1 MRRILTFISLI
12 CCAMM
17 SMAQYQDVKE
27 KKAEDN
33 RPLAEF
39 AQQKKVLWNFD
50 WEFSTKIVNGKLSNS
65 RLIDLPHDFQ
75 FEQPWTK
82 DGGGARGFKPMCE
95 GWYRKTFVA
104 EEAWKGLNVKLDFG
118 GILYYGDVYIN
129 GEKVASTDYGY
140 VGLEADLTKHLKWG
154 EENEVKVYASTGR
167 KGGSRWYTGGGLFRD
182 VYLMLENPTHIARH
196 GVFVKTAPLSAP
208 EGATIV
214 SSANSNTKEAPSG
227 AVGGAWSASV
237 QVEVT
242 GWHGHDVTIKAR
254 VLDADG
260 KVVGTTEGQ
269 MPKFTHHTTEEVAL
283 PVVQMQDAHLWSPDT
298 PYLYSVD
305 VLVYDG
311 TVLVDS
317 VNESFGLRTLE
328 FSPEFGFKLNG
339 KKIFLQGNSG
349 HHDLGALGAASYDR
363 AIERMMLQLKAFG
376 YNTIRCSHN
385 PYSESFTKIAD
396 RVGMLIV
403 DELTDKW
410 SGYWG
415 GRQPFTALWPGLI
428 KEWVTRDRNSPSVIL
443 WSLGNELQMR
453 EDLTGYQGLND
464 WGVTMYR
471 IMDPVVKRFDPT
483 RLTTVAMFPSR
494 AGAIGH
500 REKTYKDYT
509 MPPELAQVTEV
520 ASLNYQ
526 SAWYGEFKKHCPEMN
541 IFQSEAE
548 TSNWLTAYYNM
559 DREHSIGMAYWG
571 SIEYWG
577 ESNGWPKKGWN
588 YSFFSHT
595 LEPYPTAWL
604 VKSAFCED
612 EPVIRMGILDA
623 KGSESV
629 SWNDI
634 QVGQTSLL
642 SHWNFEASPSPSKG
656 RETKRVYVFTNAP
669 QAELFLNGKSLGSKQ
684 NDGKGNMQ
692 HVITWDVDYQP
703 GSLLAIARDANG
715 KETARHELQT
725 AGKAVKLIIE
735 EDVVIKSKA
744 QPNSQFLRPF
754 GSRSALATL
763 CLQRM
768 RPKVERSILNS
779 CVPSVASD
787 QRSSAQFFK
796 ADGMD
801 LKYLNITAVDGKGRV
816 VPDYDE
822 PLTIN
827 ITGPASLLALDNGD
841 HYTDEL
847 FAGINTKKMRNGKM
861 QVVLRSGKQKGA
873 ITVKASTPK
882 MKATMKLSTQ

>member
-1 MRRILTFISLI
+1 MKRLSVFV
-12 CCAMM
+12 AMVC
-17 SMAQYQDVKE
+17 SAAIAMAQYQDVKE
-27 KKAEDN
+27 KKAEGN

-39 AQQKKVLWNFD
+39 ANQQKVLWNFD
-50 WEFSTKIVNGKLSNS
+50 WEFSQTIVNGKLSNCKS
-65 RLIDLPHDFQ
+65 VDLPHDFQ

-104 EEAWKGLNVKLDFG
+104 DEAWKGLSVKLDFG
-118 GILYYGDVYIN
+118 GIIYYGDVYLN
-129 GEKVASTDYGY
+129 GEKVASTEYGY
-140 VGLEADLTKHLKWG
+140 VGLEADLTKHLRWG

-182 VYLMLENPTHIARH
+182 VYMKLENPTHIARH
-196 GVFVKTAPLSAP
+196 GVFIS
-208 EGATIV
+208 
-214 SSANSNTKEAPSG
+214 TKDNRE
-227 AVGGAWSASV
+227 VNI
-237 QVEVT
+237 QTEVT
-242 GWHGHDVTIKAR
+242 GWQGHDVTIKAH
-254 VLDADG
+254 VLDAEG
-260 KVVGTTEGQ
+260 KVVGTTEGR
-269 MPKFTHHTTEEVAL
+269 MPKYTHQTSTEVQL
-283 PVVQMQDAHLWSPDT
+283 PAILLQAPHLWSPDS
-298 PYLYSVD
+298 PYLYSAD

-317 VNESFGLRTLE
+317 VNESFGIRTLE

-339 KKIFLQGNSG
+339 KKIFLQGNAG
-349 HHDLGALGAASYDR
+349 HHDLGALGAAAYDR
-363 AIERMMLQLKAFG
+363 AIERMMLQLKSFG

-396 RVGMLIV
+396 RVGMLVV

-410 SGYWG
+410 GGYWG
-415 GRQPFTALWPGLI
+415 GREPFTALWPGLI

-443 WSLGNELQMR
+443 WSLGNELQTR
-453 EDLTGYQGLND
+453 EDWTGYAGLND

-471 IMDPVVKRFDPT
+471 VMDPVVKRFDPT
-483 RLTTVAMFPSR
+483 RKTTVAMFPAR

-500 REKTYKDYT
+500 REKAYKDYT
-509 MPPELAQVTEV
+509 VPPELSQATDV

-526 SAWYGEFKKHCPEMN
+526 SAWYNEFKKHCPDLN

-604 VKSAFCED
+604 VKSAFKEE
-612 EPVIRMGILDA
+612 EPVVRIGVLDA

-642 SHWNFEASPSPSKG
+642 SHWNFKTSPSPSKG
-656 RETKRVYVFTNAP
+656 GVTKRVYVFTNAP
-669 QAELFLNGKSLGSKQ
+669 QVELFLNAKSLGVKR

-692 HVITWDVDYQP
+692 HVIIWDVDYQP
-703 GSLLAIARDANG
+703 GTLLAIARDKEG

-725 AGKAVKLIIE
+725 AGKAVKLKIE
-735 EDVVIKSKA
+735 EEVKDWH
-744 QPNSQFLRPF
+744 
-754 GSRSALATL
+754 
-763 CLQRM
+763 
-768 RPKVERSILNS
+768 
-779 CVPSVASD
+779 
-787 QRSSAQFFK
+787 

-801 LKYLNITAVDGKGRV
+801 LQYLNVYAVDNKGRI
-816 VPDYDE
+816 VPDYDGE
-822 PLTIN
+822 LSVAVDGAATLLT
-827 ITGPASLLALDNGD
+827 LDNGD
-841 HYTDEL
+841 HYTDDL
-847 FAGINTKKMRNGKM
+847 FAGITTKKMRGGRM
-861 QVVLRSGKQKGA
+861 QVILRSKREAGKVQLNAVSGKFKT
-873 ITVKASTPK
+873 IYKTNTK
-882 MKATMKLSTQ
+882 

>member
-1 MRRILTFISLI
+1 MM
-12 CCAMM
+12 CCATL

-27 KKAEDN
+27 KKAGAN
-33 RPLAEF
+33 RPLSEF
-39 AQQKKVLWNFD
+39 AGQQKVLWNFG
-50 WEFSTKIVNGKLSNS
+50 WEFSNEIADGKLVNS
-65 RLIDLPHDFQ
+65 KSVDLPHDFQ

-82 DGGGARGFKPMCE
+82 SGGGARGFKPMCD

-104 EEAWKGLNVKLDFG
+104 DTLWRGLSVKLDFG
-118 GILYYGDVYIN
+118 GIIYYGDVYIN
-129 GEKVASTDYGY
+129 GQKIASTDYGY
-140 VGLEADLTKHLKWG
+140 VGLEADLTPHLKWG
-154 EENEVKVYASTGR
+154 EENEVRVYASTGK

-182 VYLMLENPTHIARH
+182 VYMTLENPTHITRH
-196 GVFVKTAPLSAP
+196 GVFV
-208 EGATIV
+208 ATKDNREV
-214 SSANSNTKEAPSG
+214 NM
-227 AVGGAWSASV
+227 

-242 GWHGHDVTIKAR
+242 GWHDHDVSIKAR
-254 VLDADG
+254 VVDAEG
-260 KVVGTTEGQ
+260 RVVGTTEGR
-269 MPKFTHHTTEEVAL
+269 MPKNTHHTTEEVQL
-283 PVVQMQDAHLWSPDT
+283 PSVLLMDAHLWSPDT
-298 PYLYSVD
+298 PYLYSAD

-311 TVLVDS
+311 TVIVDS
-317 VNESFGLRTLE
+317 VREQFGVRSLE
-328 FSPEFGFKLNG
+328 FSPDFGFKLNG
-339 KKIFLQGNSG
+339 RKLFLKGNSG

-403 DELTDKW
+403 DELVDKW
-410 SGYWG
+410 GGYWG

-471 IMDPVVKRFDPT
+471 VMDPVVKRFDPT
-483 RLTTVAMFPSR
+483 RLTTVAQFPAR

-500 REKTYKDYT
+500 REKDYKDYT
-509 MPPELAQVTEV
+509 MPPELAQVTDV

-526 SAWYGEFKKHCPEMN
+526 SAWYGEFKKHCPQMN

-595 LEPYPTAWL
+595 LKPYPTAWL
-604 VKSAFCED
+604 VKSAFMD
-612 EPVIRMGILDA
+612 DTPVVRIGVLNA

-642 SHWNFEASPSPSKG
+642 DHWNFISGSK
-656 RETKRVYVFTNAP
+656 KRVYVFTNAP
-669 QAELFLNGKSLGSKQ
+669 QAELFLNGKSLGTKP
-684 NDGKGNMQ
+684 NDGKDNMQ

-703 GSLLAIARDANG
+703 GILLAVARDADG
-715 KETARHELQT
+715 KETARHEIQT
-725 AGKAVKLIIE
+725 AGKAVKLKIE
-735 EDVVIKSKA
+735 AE
-744 QPNSQFLRPF
+744 
-754 GSRSALATL
+754 T
-763 CLQRM
+763 
-768 RPKVERSILNS
+768 
-779 CVPSVASD
+779 SD
-787 QRSSAQFFK
+787 WC

-801 LKYLNITAVDGKGRV
+801 LHYMNVTAVDNKGRI
-816 VPDYDE
+816 VPDYDGE
-822 PLTIN
+822 LSVSIS
-827 ITGPASLLALDNGD
+827 GPATILALDNGD

-847 FAGINTKKMRNGKM
+847 FAGITTKQMRGGRM
-861 QVVLRSGKQKGA
+861 QVIMRSQREAGKVTVNVTSGKFKTTFKTN
-873 ITVKASTPK
+873 IK
-882 MKATMKLSTQ
+882 

>member
-1 MRRILTFISLI
+1 MAT
-12 CCAMM
+12 
-17 SMAQYQDVKE
+17 AQYQDVKE

-39 AQQKKVLWNFD
+39 VNQQKVLWNFD
-50 WEFSTKIVNGKLSNS
+50 WDFSLGKEQKEWQHV
-65 RLIDLPHDFQ
+65 DLPHDFQ

-82 DGGGARGFKPMCE
+82 NGGGARGFKPMCE

-104 EEAWKGLNVKLDFG
+104 DTLWRGLSVKLDFG
-118 GILYYGDVYIN
+118 GIIYYGDVYIN
-129 GEKVASTDYGY
+129 GKKIASTDYGY

-154 EENEVKVYASTGR
+154 EDNEVKVYASTGP
-167 KGGSRWYTGGGLFRD
+167 KKGSRWYTGGGLFRD
-182 VYLMLENPTHIARH
+182 VYMKLENPTHIARH
-196 GVFVKTAPLSAP
+196 GVFVKSEECRVKSEKLADAQIIIRT
-208 EGATIV
+208 
-214 SSANSNTKEAPSG
+214 
-227 AVGGAWSASV
+227 
-237 QVEVT
+237 EVT
-242 GWHGHDVTIKAR
+242 GWQGHDVSIKAR

-260 KVVGTTEGQ
+260 KVAGTAEGRMPQYTHQTSTEVQ
-269 MPKFTHHTTEEVAL
+269 L
-283 PVVQMQDAHLWSPDT
+283 PPVSLTDAHLWSPDT
-298 PYLYSVD
+298 PYLYSTD

-311 TVLVDS
+311 TMLVDS
-317 VNESFGLRTLE
+317 VREQFGVRTLD
-328 FSPEFGFKLNG
+328 FSPEYGFKLNG
-339 KKIFLQGNSG
+339 KKIFLQGNAG
-349 HHDLGALGAASYDR
+349 HHDLGALGAPSYDR

-403 DELTDKW
+403 DELIDKW
-410 SGYWG
+410 SDKDYWG

-443 WSLGNELQMR
+443 WSLGNELQIR
-453 EDLTGYQGLND
+453 DGWTGYQGLND

-471 IMDPVVKRFDPT
+471 VMDPVVKRFDPT
-483 RLTTVAMFPSR
+483 RLTTVAQFPAR

-500 REKTYKDYT
+500 REKDYKDYT
-509 MPPELAQVTEV
+509 VPPELAQVTDI

-526 SAWYGEFKKHCPEMN
+526 SAWYGEFKKHCPQMN

-588 YSFFSHT
+588 YSFFHHT

-612 EPVIRMGILDA
+612 EPVVRLGVLNAHD
-623 KGSESV
+623 SESI

-642 SHWNFEASPSPSKG
+642 SHWNFEAGSKQ
-656 RETKRVYVFTNAP
+656 RVYVFTNAP
-669 QAELFLNGKSLGSKQ
+669 QAELFLNGKSLGTKP

-703 GSLLAIARDANG
+703 GTLLAIARDTNG
-715 KETARHELQT
+715 KETTRHELQT
-725 AGKAVKLIIE
+725 AGKAVKLKIE
-735 EDVVIKSKA
+735 EETEDW
-744 QPNSQFLRPF
+744 
-754 GSRSALATL
+754 
-763 CLQRM
+763 
-768 RPKVERSILNS
+768 
-779 CVPSVASD
+779 
-787 QRSSAQFFK
+787 K

-801 LKYLNITAVDGKGRV
+801 LKYLTVTAVDSKGRI
-816 VPDYDE
+816 VPDYDGE
-822 PLTIN
+822 LTVSVD
-827 ITGPASLLALDNGD
+827 GAASLLAIDNGD
-841 HYTDEL
+841 HYTGEL
-847 FAGINTKKMRNGKM
+847 FAGITTKKMRGGRM
-861 QVVLRSGKQKGA
+861 QLILRSKREAGKV
-873 ITVKASTPK
+873 TVN
-882 MKATMKLSTQ
+882 ATSIRFKTTYKTTAK

>member
-1 MRRILTFISLI
+1 MKRKAIFGVLMW
-12 CCAMM
+12 CAMM
-17 SMAQYQDVKE
+17 VQAQYKDVKE
-27 KKAEDN
+27 TKAEGN

-39 AQQKKVLWNFD
+39 ANQQKVLWNFD
-50 WEFSTKIVNGKLSNS
+50 WEFSTKMVNGQLVNGQSVN
-65 RLIDLPHDFQ
+65 LPHDFQ

-104 EEAWKGLNVKLDFG
+104 DEAWKGLNVKLDFG
-118 GILYYGDVYIN
+118 GIIYFGDVYLN
-129 GEKVASTDYGY
+129 GEKIASTEYGY

-154 EENEVKVYASTGR
+154 EENEVKVYASTGK

-182 VYLMLENPTHIARH
+182 VYMTLENPMHIARH
-196 GVFVKTAPLSAP
+196 GVFVSATLN
-208 EGATIV
+208 EKGEMINEKWAAAQINIQT
-214 SSANSNTKEAPSG
+214 
-227 AVGGAWSASV
+227 
-237 QVEVT
+237 EVT
-242 GWHGHDVTIKAR
+242 GWQGHDVSIKAR

-260 KVVGTTEGQ
+260 KVVGTTEGR
-269 MPKFTHHTTEEVAL
+269 MPKYTHHTTEEVQL
-283 PVVQMQDAHLWSPDT
+283 PAVQLPDAHLWSLDN
-298 PYLYSVD
+298 PYLYSAD

-311 TVLVDS
+311 TMLVDS
-317 VNESFGLRTLE
+317 VREQFGIRTLE
-328 FSPEFGFKLNG
+328 FSPDYGFKLNG
-339 KKIFLQGNSG
+339 KKIFLQGNAG

-410 SGYWG
+410 GGYWG
-415 GRQPFTALWPGLI
+415 GRQPFTVLWPELI

-443 WSLGNELQMR
+443 WSLGNELQNR
-453 EDLTGYQGLND
+453 EDWTGYAGLND

-483 RLTTVAMFPSR
+483 RKTTVAMFPAR

-500 REKTYKDYT
+500 REKTYKEYT
-509 MPPELAQVTEV
+509 MPPELAQVTDV

-526 SAWYGEFKKHCPEMN
+526 SAWYGDFKKHCPNLN

-588 YSFFSHT
+588 FSFFSHT

-612 EPVIRMGILDA
+612 EPVVRIGVLDA

-634 QVGQTSLL
+634 QVGQTSLVD
-642 SHWNFEASPSPSKG
+642 HWNYEASPSPSKG
-656 RETKRVYVFTNAP
+656 GVTKRVYVFTNAP
-669 QAELFLNGKSLGSKQ
+669 QAELFLNGKSLGMKP

-692 HVITWDVDYQP
+692 HVITWDVDYEP
-703 GSLLAIARDANG
+703 GTLLAIARNNEG
-715 KETARHELQT
+715 KEVARHDLQT
-725 AGKAVKLIIE
+725 AGKAVKLRIE
-735 EDVVIKSKA
+735 EEVDDW
-744 QPNSQFLRPF
+744 
-754 GSRSALATL
+754 
-763 CLQRM
+763 C
-768 RPKVERSILNS
+768 
-779 CVPSVASD
+779 
-787 QRSSAQFFK
+787 

-801 LKYLNITAVDGKGRV
+801 LQYLNVFAVDSKGRI
-816 VPDYDE
+816 VPDYDGE
-822 PLTIN
+822 LSVSVEGAAT
-827 ITGPASLLALDNGD
+827 LLALDNGD
-841 HYTDEL
+841 HYTNEL
-847 FAGINTKKMRNGKM
+847 FTGINTKKMRGGRM
-861 QVVLRSGKQKGA
+861 QVILRSKREPGKVQVRA
-873 ITVKASTPK
+873 ISGKF
-882 MKATMKLSTQ
+882 KATYKCD